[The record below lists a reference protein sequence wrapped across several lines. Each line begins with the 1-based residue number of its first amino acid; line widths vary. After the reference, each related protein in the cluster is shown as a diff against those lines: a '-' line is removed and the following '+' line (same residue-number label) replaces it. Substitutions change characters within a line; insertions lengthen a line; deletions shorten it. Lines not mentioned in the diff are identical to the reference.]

1 MGKTM
6 SCGFNEVPT
15 LENSFAYPPGIT
27 GTSTTQ
33 DNLAQLPTNF
43 QTEVDPLSDAP
54 CIPEN
59 GLESEPQTF
68 LCPMCCEKQFSLV
81 DLQQHISRYI
91 WGSLKCPV
99 CDEVCVGL
107 EILAVHLDEHHSYQE
122 MLVPEI
128 RLWTNEDKVRDTAEE
143 SVNVSCGDVT
153 EVSSNTLNKSSN
165 LGLDLENT
173 AQKTTSQLQSTD
185 SVSSDIETNDNYY
198 LSVMA
203 DSSCAPDTHMSGV
216 EQNSATGS
224 ENVSTSSTCEIE
236 NCVEALRGVN
246 SNPDASTGSQPQ
258 VGNSPTAPAHRPY
271 VSHHGGRHGGSPD
284 THFGGNLSLRPHQ
297 PNVHNSGT
305 SELDHMA
312 CRVFNLVFSSNLND
326 EQCFVL
332 TCVED
337 PYKVLVTGCSVV
349 TLFRS
354 SLSGQAE
361 KILSS
366 LTSDG
371 VGGAPDAV
379 ECTPINKFKKTPTPH
394 PNPTTISSPHQ

>member
-1 MGKTM
+1 MYTIGGNGYM
-6 SCGFNEVPT
+6 STDIDSVTASRISYRPGTQEYRPTDMESLSGPLRFDEVPT

-33 DNLAQLPTNF
+33 DKLAQLPTNF
-43 QTEVDPLSDAP
+43 ETEVDPLSDEP

-59 GLESEPQTF
+59 GLEGEPQTF

-128 RLWTNEDKVRDTAEE
+128 RLWTNEDKVNDTAEE

-153 EVSSNTLNKSSN
+153 
-165 LGLDLENT
+165 GLDLENT
-173 AQKTTSQLQSTD
+173 AQQTTSQLQSTD

-216 EQNSATGS
+216 EQNSATSS

-246 SNPDASTGSQPQ
+246 SNLGKQRRFS
-258 VGNSPTAPAHRPY
+258 HR
-271 VSHHGGRHGGSPD
+271 
-284 THFGGNLSLRPHQ
+284 SLVMPWEER
-297 PNVHNSGT
+297 
-305 SELDHMA
+305 
-312 CRVFNLVFSSNLND
+312 
-326 EQCFVL
+326 
-332 TCVED
+332 
-337 PYKVLVTGCSVV
+337 
-349 TLFRS
+349 
-354 SLSGQAE
+354 
-361 KILSS
+361 
-366 LTSDG
+366 
-371 VGGAPDAV
+371 
-379 ECTPINKFKKTPTPH
+379 PTPW
-394 PNPTTISSPHQ
+394 NARQ